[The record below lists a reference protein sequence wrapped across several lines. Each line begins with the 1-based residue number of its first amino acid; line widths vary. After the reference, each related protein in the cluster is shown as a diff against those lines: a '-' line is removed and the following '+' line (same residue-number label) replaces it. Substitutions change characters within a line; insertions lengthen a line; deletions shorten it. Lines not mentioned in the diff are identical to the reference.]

1 MDLMDNERAELLR
14 VTEEGNM
21 FQKVLTQTE
30 QEIVSG
36 TAKFGAIKISLLAVS
51 PLALGALVIFTALHS
66 CTCGHDTSNCLN

>member
-14 VTEEGNM
+14 VTEEGDM

-36 TAKFGAIKISLLAVS
+36 TARFGAIKI
-51 PLALGALVIFTALHS
+51 
-66 CTCGHDTSNCLN
+66 